1 MDPVW
6 ISAAVPESIAYLL
19 KDTSQFEISVPAYP
33 DKTFHV
39 EKWNILPS
47 VDQTTRTLQVRLRV
61 SNKDE
66 FLKPGMNA
74 YLKLNTKSRDAADT
88 AAVID
93 TGKEQRVI
101 TVDDEGKFVPKQIH
115 VLHESQQQSG
125 IGSGLNEGDTV
136 VVSGLFLI
144 DSEANITGALER
156 MRHPEKQKTVCQQC
170 LSSL

>member
-1 MDPVW
+1 
-6 ISAAVPESIAYLL
+6 
-19 KDTSQFEISVPAYP
+19 
-33 DKTFHV
+33 
-39 EKWNILPS
+39 
-47 VDQTTRTLQVRLRV
+47 
-61 SNKDE
+61 
-66 FLKPGMNA
+66 MNA
-74 YLKLNTKSRDAADT
+74 YLKLNTKSGDAADT
-88 AAVID
+88 KRAVID

-156 MRHPEKQKTVCQQC
+156 MRHPEKQKAVCQQC
-170 LSSL
+170 LTSL

>member
-1 MDPVW
+1 
-6 ISAAVPESIAYLL
+6 
-19 KDTSQFEISVPAYP
+19 
-33 DKTFHV
+33 
-39 EKWNILPS
+39 
-47 VDQTTRTLQVRLRV
+47 LQVRLQV

-74 YLKLNTKSRDAADT
+74 YLKLNTKSQEMLLIPSQ
-88 AAVID
+88 AVID

-156 MRHPEKQKTVCQQC
+156 MRHPEKTE
-170 LSSL
+170 SSMPAMSDQPVNMHSGH

>member
-39 EKWNILPS
+39 ENGTFFPAWIRQPVRFRS
-47 VDQTTRTLQVRLRV
+47 VSRFLMQ
-61 SNKDE
+61 DE

-74 YLKLNTKSRDAADT
+74 YLKLNTKSQEMLLIPSQ
-88 AAVID
+88 AVID

-125 IGSGLNEGDTV
+125 IGSGL
-136 VVSGLFLI
+136 
-144 DSEANITGALER
+144 
-156 MRHPEKQKTVCQQC
+156 K
-170 LSSL
+170 